1 MRFYVTIVR
10 LGGLGANDMVRI
22 TKVHTGGGDGGETSL
37 VDGTRVG
44 KESPRVGV
52 YGTIDEANSALGI
65 VRAEI
70 SRLQRHEVTDE
81 SLQSL
86 GSRLIEAD
94 NMLGIIQQ
102 ELFDVGAECA
112 CPPGGVP
119 EQMSVIGKEAGER
132 LVEEMDYMLEDLE
145 PLSSFIL
152 PTGNPVVANLHM
164 ARTIVRRAEREAC
177 ALREEIRLDIISY
190 LNRLSDHCFVLARW
204 LTGEEG
210 ESLWTPLGK
219 RKLGNHS

>member
-1 MRFYVTIVR
+1 
-10 LGGLGANDMVRI
+10 MVRI

-37 VDGTRVG
+37 VDGSRVG
-44 KESPRVGV
+44 KEHPRVAI
-52 YGTIDEANSALGI
+52 YGTIDEANSAIGI
-65 VRAEI
+65 VRSEI
-70 SRLQRHEVTDE
+70 KRSVGMDALRPRLV
-81 SLQSL
+81 
-86 GSRLIEAD
+86 EAD
-94 NMLGIIQQ
+94 RMLGIIQQ

-119 EQMSVIGKEAGER
+119 EQMSIIGADAGER

-152 PTGNPVVANLHM
+152 PTGNPIVAHLHM

-177 ALREEIRLDIISY
+177 ALREEVRDEVISY
-190 LNRLSDHCFVLARW
+190 LNRLSDHCFVLSRW

-210 ESLWTPLGK
+210 ETLWTPLGK
-219 RKLGNHS
+219 R

>member
-1 MRFYVTIVR
+1 
-10 LGGLGANDMVRI
+10 MVRI

-44 KESPRVGV
+44 KEDPRVAI
-52 YGTIDEANSALGI
+52 YGTIDEANSAIGI
-65 VRAEI
+65 VRSEI
-70 SRLQRHEVTDE
+70 MRFGLDVSEPLKGRLVK
-81 SLQSL
+81 
-86 GSRLIEAD
+86 AD
-94 NMLGIIQQ
+94 QMLGLIQQ

-119 EQMSVIGKEAGER
+119 EQMSVIGTEAGRR
-132 LVEEMDYMLEDLE
+132 LIEEMDYMLQDLE

-177 ALREEIRLDIISY
+177 TLREEIRKEIISY
-190 LNRLSDHCFVLARW
+190 LNRLSDHCFVLSRW

-210 ESLWTPLGK
+210 EALWTPLGK
-219 RKLGNHS
+219 RNLGKES